1 MTAPRYWI
9 NGPTH
14 LTWTP
19 VFDALEGD
27 AGVELPLLGTVSA
40 GAPLD
45 VTEERESV
53 VVPRQMARK
62 RSFALRVRG
71 HSMVEDQIH
80 DGDIILVEQRQTAEN
95 GETVV
100 ALIKGEQVTL
110 KRFYREA
117 EAIRL
122 QPANPAMDPLSVR
135 HSEVQILG
143 VVAGLVRTSG

>member
-1 MTAPRYWI
+1 MTAPTYWT

-14 LTWTP
+14 ITWTP

-27 AGVELPLLGTVSA
+27 ARVELPLLGTVSA

-45 VTEERESV
+45 LAEERESV
-53 VVPRQMARK
+53 IVPRQMARK
-62 RSFALRVRG
+62 RRFALRVRG

-80 DGDIILVEQRQTAEN
+80 DGDIIIVEQRQTAEN

-110 KRFYREA
+110 KRFYREH

-122 QPANPAMDPLSVR
+122 QPANPTMEPLSVH

-143 VVAGLVRTSG
+143 VVSGLVRTSG